1 MAAFATGVPPDIYAF
16 HHYTRSSMSLS
27 GPLSPPVFAPLSQ
40 LSQELSAQTERT
52 ACGRFTP
59 SNSGQRSSPTY
70 YRGCWHVVSR
80 GLFPRYRPS
89 SSLGKAVYT
98 PKSVL
103 LHAAL
108 LHQGCPHCGKF
119 LTAAS
124 RRSLGRSQS
133 QCGCSSSQTSYRSQ
147 PW

>member
-1 MAAFATGVPPDIYAF
+1 MVSIDSWRLSLQFSQRTYLAA
-16 HHYTRSSMSLS
+16 YTL
-27 GPLSPPVFAPLSQ
+27 
-40 LSQELSAQTERT
+40 
-52 ACGRFTP
+52 FTP
-59 SNSGQRSSPTY
+59 NKSGQRLSPTY

-80 GLFPRYRPS
+80 GLFPRYRPC

-124 RRSLGRSQS
+124 RRSRDRVSVPLWPFILSDWLRIIALVSHYL
-133 QCGCSSSQTSYRSQ
+133 TNKLIRLI
-147 PW
+147 PIN